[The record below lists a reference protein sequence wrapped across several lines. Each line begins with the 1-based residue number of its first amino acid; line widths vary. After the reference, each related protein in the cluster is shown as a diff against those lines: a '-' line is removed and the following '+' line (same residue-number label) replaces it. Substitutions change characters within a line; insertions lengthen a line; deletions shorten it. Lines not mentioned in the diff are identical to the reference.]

1 MGNKKLINNITAE
14 INEIRALL
22 ENINEN
28 TPRPEVYN
36 RVHEASFRAT
46 KVFKYLDEIDPL
58 WVSKKKYQDVYNL
71 IYSGSYGIFGSY
83 NKLKNKARNNQV
95 LIDEKTVIDYLGK
108 SFSDTLT
115 SSSYVN
121 RQVNSE
127 KRPAKRVKDVIIKA
141 GAILMV
147 PVLAASIY
155 FGVNSAKNKDRANSL
170 ENQIVTVEAQKE
182 KMQTTIDRL
191 FDTVANLSNKI
202 EELKKNNVNSEV
214 LKELESVKAELEQT
228 KEKLA
233 TAEAEYR
240 VLQGEYETLKT
251 QYNKVMQERD
261 NALSEV
267 ERLKKLVN
275 SSPDADL
282 IKKLNEAEARAAA
295 AEKKATALVSQ
306 LAVTESKLTAT
317 EADLKKTEN
326 ELSAVKKALN
336 NSTKSLEEANKK
348 INSLETTVKDLNA
361 KISNLESQISEKDKK
376 IIDLTNQLANAGSQ
390 EEINRL
396 KSELAKVKNEKA
408 KLNSELVDT
417 RSKLA
422 DAETRANN
430 AENRANDAENRN
442 DELNQVIKEL
452 NGKITELEEK
462 LNRGEFTSSDRN
474 ELISMVASIY
484 PGVDMS
490 ALAGKSNGELL
501 SIISN
506 ALNSIGNVQETPDGS
521 SSNKNNET
529 EKSDETTGG
538 NSGTREHPDGSEVFG
553 RG

>member
-36 RVHEASFRAT
+36 LVHEASFRAT

-71 IYSGSYGIFGSY
+71 IYSSSYGVLGSY
-83 NKLKNKARNNQV
+83 NKLKSKARNGQV

-108 SFSDTLT
+108 SFSKTKD
-115 SSSYVN
+115 SSSTLN
-121 RQVNSE
+121 RQINSE
-127 KRPAKRVKDVIIKA
+127 KRPVKKAKDLVKRVA
-141 GAILMV
+141 ALLLV
-147 PVLAASIY
+147 PAVAACVY
-155 FGVNSAKNKDRANSL
+155 FGVNSAKNRDRADSL
-170 ENQIVTVEAQKE
+170 ENKIATIEAQKE
-182 KMQTTIDRL
+182 EMQTTINRL
-191 FDTVANLSNKI
+191 FQTVANLSNKI
-202 EELKKNNVNSEV
+202 EELKKNGANPEV
-214 LKELESVKAELEQT
+214 LKELKSVKAELEQT
-228 KEKLA
+228 KEKLETIKA
-233 TAEAEYR
+233 DYSL
-240 VLQGEYETLKT
+240 LQGEYDALRAELDKT
-251 QYNKVMQERD
+251 KQERD

-295 AEKKATALVSQ
+295 AEKKATAL
-306 LAVTESKLTAT
+306 ESKLAVA
-317 EADLKKTEN
+317 ESKLKNTEN
-326 ELSAVKKALN
+326 ELSSVNTALS
-336 NSTKSLEEANKK
+336 NSTKALEEANKK
-348 INSLETTVKDLNA
+348 INNLEATIKDLNA
-361 KISNLESQISEKDKK
+361 KISDLESQISEKDKK
-376 IIDLTNQLANAGSQ
+376 IIDLTNQLANAGNQ
-390 EEINRL
+390 DEINRL
-396 KSELAKVKNEKA
+396 KSELAQVRSERS
-408 KLNSELVDT
+408 KLNSELTDT

-422 DAETRANN
+422 DAEKRAND
-430 AENRANDAENRN
+430 AENRANDAESRADDAESRN

-452 NGKITELEEK
+452 NERITELEGK

-506 ALNSIGNVQETPDGS
+506 ALNSVGNVQETPDGS

-529 EKSDETTGG
+529 EKGDETTGG
-538 NSGTREHPDGSEVFG
+538 NSGTREEPDGSGFG